1 MKSRGKEK
9 KNNIYHK
16 RNAFRFFFDE
26 CFFVFFL
33 ENLKFASEGI
43 YKFLLTTFVQ
53 KTLNLILQKL

>member
-1 MKSRGKEK
+1 MTREMLSG
-9 KNNIYHK
+9 
-16 RNAFRFFFDE
+16 FSDLTDE
-26 CFFVFFL
+26 CFFLFFV